1 MIISRNDVV
10 PPNPPWRP
18 QPPEYPWPPAHPGTP
33 DRPRPDKPTP
43 GQPGRAWID
52 RGEWPGRLYDRLL
65 EQRIVMAHGWLDNE
79 AATRLCAQL
88 LTLDAEGTQPI
99 RLELQSLDAELD
111 AALTVMGVIDALR
124 VPVSAYVA
132 GRIRGPAVGLLALA
146 DHRYAYPSAVFV
158 LTEPRWQFDGT
169 VAAVTAQERQA
180 TQMLGELISRL
191 AAVTSRDM
199 EQIRSDLERQRLL
212 TVDEAIDYGLIEGWA
227 EPRRPPQ
234 TGLQPEPHT

>member
-1 MIISRNDVV
+1 MIISSNDVV
-10 PPNPPWRP
+10 PPTPPWRP
-18 QPPEYPWPPAHPGTP
+18 QPPEYPWPPTHPGTP
-33 DRPRPDKPTP
+33 GRPPNEPVPGRPT
-43 GQPGRAWID
+43 RAWID

-111 AALTVMGVIDALR
+111 AAMTVMGVLDALR

-132 GRIRGPAVGLLALA
+132 GRIRGPALGLLALA

-158 LTEPRWQFDGT
+158 LSEPRLQFDGT

-180 TQMLGELISRL
+180 TQMLGELVSRL
-191 AAVTSRDM
+191 ASVTGRDV
-199 EQIRSDLERQRLL
+199 EQIRSDLERQRTL
-212 TVDEAIDYGLIEGWA
+212 TVEEAIDYGLIEGRA
-227 EPRRPPQ
+227 EPRRPAQ
-234 TGLQPEPHT
+234 TGLQPGPHD

>member
-1 MIISRNDVV
+1 MTFPRNDVV
-10 PPNPPWRP
+10 PPTPPWRP

-33 DRPRPDKPTP
+33 DQPPNQPSRAEPTR
-43 GQPGRAWID
+43 GWID

-88 LTLDAEGTQPI
+88 LTLDAESTQPI

-111 AALTVMGVIDALR
+111 AALTVMGVLDALR
-124 VPVSAYVA
+124 VTVSAYVA
-132 GRIRGPAVGLLALA
+132 GRLRGPGVGLLALA

-158 LTEPRWQFDGT
+158 LSEPRLQFDGT

-180 TQMLGELISRL
+180 SQMLRELASRL
-191 AAVTSRDM
+191 AAVTGREV
-199 EQIRSDLERQRLL
+199 EQVRSDLEAQRVL
-212 TVDEAIDYGLIEGWA
+212 TVDEAIDYGLIEGRA
-227 EPRRPPQ
+227 EPRGPAR
-234 TGLQPEPHT
+234 TGLQPGP